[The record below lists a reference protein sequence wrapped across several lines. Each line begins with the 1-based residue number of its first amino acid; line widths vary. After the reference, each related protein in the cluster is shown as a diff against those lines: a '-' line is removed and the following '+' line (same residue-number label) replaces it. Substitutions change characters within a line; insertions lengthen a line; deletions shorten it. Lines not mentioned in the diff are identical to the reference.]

1 MIYDFNLTHLAC
13 SANRVHASSSNPA
26 MLEGGDNSKLADV
39 LGGMRMEVV
48 EGKLYNSHLPADI
61 SRRPLSTNTRLSPI
75 EEQTPHEAIE
85 PF

>member
-48 EGKLYNSHLPADI
+48 EGKTL
-61 SRRPLSTNTRLSPI
+61 
-75 EEQTPHEAIE
+75 
-85 PF
+85 